1 MLSNTPR
8 LNFCYL
14 KIIRILHQRYH
25 AKAIGHI
32 LKNKQKSKCV
42 CIHHIIQ
49 LIIMKMKNRSPSYDI
64 NRPKPR
70 YATHKKSLKMLLY
83 VLSNTLAIFE
93 ALFMKKLS
101 NIDTEVNKT
110 VAYIKK
116 RVFVFPCLPIGSIRL
131 LFLLYWH
138 CSFLVFFI
146 YKKMS
151 CQSNWKSSVLVIK
164 YWEGVARGGL
174 FHNFCY

>member
-1 MLSNTPR
+1 MLAEWSISLISVFFLKISRRYWHMHVFLKATLLQATPGWNWQKIKQMLSNTPR

-49 LIIMKMKNRSPSYDI
+49 LIIMKMKNRPPRYDI

-70 YATHKKSLKMLLY
+70 YTTHKKSLKMLL
-83 VLSNTLAIFE
+83 ICI
-93 ALFMKKLS
+93 KQHIS
-101 NIDTEVNKT
+101 NI
-110 VAYIKK
+110 
-116 RVFVFPCLPIGSIRL
+116 
-131 LFLLYWH
+131 W
-138 CSFLVFFI
+138 
-146 YKKMS
+146 
-151 CQSNWKSSVLVIK
+151 SSVHEK
-164 YWEGVARGGL
+164 NKQHWYWGE
-174 FHNFCY
+174 

>member
-1 MLSNTPR
+1 ML
-8 LNFCYL
+8 
-14 KIIRILHQRYH
+14 
-25 AKAIGHI
+25 HI
-32 LKNKQKSKCV
+32 KRVSRC
-42 CIHHIIQ
+42 C
-49 LIIMKMKNRSPSYDI
+49 
-64 NRPKPR
+64 
-70 YATHKKSLKMLLY
+70 LY

-101 NIDTEVNKT
+101 NIDTEVNKS

-116 RVFVFPCLPIGSIRL
+116 RVFVCPCLEIGSIRL

-164 YWEGVARGGL
+164 CWEGVPRGGL
-174 FHNFCY
+174 FHNFCYCGGGLGVFIKCY